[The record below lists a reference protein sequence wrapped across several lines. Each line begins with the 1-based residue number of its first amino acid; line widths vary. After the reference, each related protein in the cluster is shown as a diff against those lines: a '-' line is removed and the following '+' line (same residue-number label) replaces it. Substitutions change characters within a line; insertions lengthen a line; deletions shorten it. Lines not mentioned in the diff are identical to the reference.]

1 MGTIAPTA
9 PTLTSPLVCTVVC
22 IQLISIFF
30 TSTGEKEKEEAMCPI
45 LEDKVRSDRSSF
57 EFYRRLPWSPHNLFK
72 FHHIRVL
79 KYLIENPENKV
90 TQKKERKFKQKATLS
105 GALQ

>member
-1 MGTIAPTA
+1 
-9 PTLTSPLVCTVVC
+9 
-22 IQLISIFF
+22 
-30 TSTGEKEKEEAMCPI
+30 MCPI

-90 TQKKERKFKQKATLS
+90 TQKKKKENLNKKQLYQGPCNRLELKGQNFINFSKL
-105 GALQ
+105 G

>member
-1 MGTIAPTA
+1 
-9 PTLTSPLVCTVVC
+9 
-22 IQLISIFF
+22 
-30 TSTGEKEKEEAMCPI
+30 MCPI

-90 TQKKERKFKQKATLS
+90 TQKKKKKENLNKKRRDNFKQN
-105 GALQ
+105 

>member
-1 MGTIAPTA
+1 
-9 PTLTSPLVCTVVC
+9 
-22 IQLISIFF
+22 
-30 TSTGEKEKEEAMCPI
+30 MCPI

-57 EFYRRLPWSPHNLFK
+57 EFYRRLPWSPQNLFK

-90 TQKKERKFKQKATLS
+90 TQKKKENLKQSDFINFEDMPSFSQLARLLS
-105 GALQ
+105 YPACVRRRRLFLKSCPMIEN

>member
-1 MGTIAPTA
+1 
-9 PTLTSPLVCTVVC
+9 
-22 IQLISIFF
+22 
-30 TSTGEKEKEEAMCPI
+30 MCPI

-90 TQKKERKFKQKATLS
+90 TQKKEKQNLKQNDFLNFR
-105 GALQ
+105 GHVLVF